1 MAVRFW
7 LHLHNA
13 DERTEGGF
21 SMVSVHMWVGTAVLV
36 AYLTLTV
43 ANFLQYRRGTT
54 ISWARELSMGAALL
68 LLVQIVLGFNLLAS
82 DHTITPLHYLFALA
96 ALIPVGVE
104 HGMVKGKELATDRA
118 RLATFATA
126 GTTLLVLVA
135 YAIAE
140 SR

>member
-1 MAVRFW
+1 
-7 LHLHNA
+7 
-13 DERTEGGF
+13 
-21 SMVSVHMWVGTAVLV
+21 MVSVHMWVGTAVLV
-36 AYLTLTV
+36 AFLTLTV
-43 ANFLQYRRGTT
+43 VNFMQYRNGST

-82 DHTITPLHYLFALA
+82 DHTISPLHYVFALL
-96 ALIPVGVE
+96 ALVPVGME
-104 HGMVKGKELATDRA
+104 HGMVKGKELASDRA

-126 GTTLLVLVA
+126 GTTLMVLIA

>member
-1 MAVRFW
+1 
-7 LHLHNA
+7 
-13 DERTEGGF
+13 
-21 SMVSVHMWVGTAVLV
+21 MVSVHMWVGSAVLL

-43 ANFLQYRRGTT
+43 VNFMQYRRGSTV
-54 ISWARELSMGAALL
+54 SWARELSMGAALL

-82 DHTITPLHYLFALA
+82 DHKISALHYVFALA
-96 ALIPVGVE
+96 ALIPVGIE
-104 HGMVKGKELATDRA
+104 HGMVRGKEQASDRA

-126 GTTLLVLVA
+126 GTTLLVLIA